1 MKNTYRRR
9 APRAL
14 DRGRGMSTVLLHGV
28 LAAVALVLA
37 YWSWTRD
44 KTQIDP
50 QRESV
55 VALNAQKR
63 EVESL
68 TYKEENRTVTV
79 ERKTTASGEPYA
91 WVTVTTKQK
100 TMVTNPAAS
109 GAVPPP
115 PPAPADP
122 HGAVDPHGHG
132 PAAPTPAPPAP
143 AAAPGKPAAAPAAG
157 KPAAPAA
164 APGKGGDKAAADK
177 DKEAEKKAPAAPPPA
192 AVPPPAPAPAGGA
205 PAAAA
210 PAAGAPAAAPPPAPV
225 HEMKET
231 VTTKSFRGSES
242 ADKLLEAFEPLKAL
256 RGLGTVDEAKAKDL
270 GLAESKK
277 GLTVTFKGQQVVFT
291 IGSTSYGAGD
301 VYVRDGGGKVYL
313 LPSRFQSDFEYAE
326 SRLMERR
333 MHRFERQDI
342 SKVEITVGQKKKV
355 LVQGKRQDPTGS
367 FWAEEATPDKKDE
380 TLRNWMNKVLGMAI
394 SDYVVKGEEP
404 QGPAMSQQSGAPQY
418 GVVMSMRFYD
428 GRKEIGH
435 AEFSRY
441 PKGSASEYYA
451 TTETTVGMV
460 KLLSQTAE
468 SAVQDAEK
476 W

>member
-1 MKNTYRRR
+1 
-9 APRAL
+9 
-14 DRGRGMSTVLLHGV
+14 
-28 LAAVALVLA
+28 
-37 YWSWTRD
+37 
-44 KTQIDP
+44 
-50 QRESV
+50 
-55 VALNAQKR
+55 
-63 EVESL
+63 
-68 TYKEENRTVTV
+68 
-79 ERKTTASGEPYA
+79 
-91 WVTVTTKQK
+91 
-100 TMVTNPAAS
+100 
-109 GAVPPP
+109 
-115 PPAPADP
+115 
-122 HGAVDPHGHG
+122 
-132 PAAPTPAPPAP
+132 
-143 AAAPGKPAAAPAAG
+143 
-157 KPAAPAA
+157 
-164 APGKGGDKAAADK
+164 
-177 DKEAEKKAPAAPPPA
+177 
-192 AVPPPAPAPAGGA
+192 
-205 PAAAA
+205 
-210 PAAGAPAAAPPPAPV
+210 
-225 HEMKET
+225 MKET

-242 ADKLLEAFEPLKAL
+242 ADKLLDAFEPLKAL

-355 LVQGKRQDPTGS
+355 LVQGKRQDTSGA
-367 FWAEEATPDKKDE
+367 FWAEEATPDKKDD

-394 SDYVVKGEEP
+394 SDYVAKGEEP
-404 QGPAMSQQSGAPQY
+404 QPPAMSQQSGAPQH
-418 GVVMSMRFYD
+418 GVVMTMRFYD

-441 PKGSASEYYA
+441 PKGSATEYFA
-451 TTETTVGMV
+451 ITETTVGMV